1 MKYSLLF
8 VLLFLGLPHSFGQL
22 KQKMADGHFELME
35 YAKCV
40 DMYDELAHK
49 CISGSKKGDWGN
61 VRKAAE
67 SHYHLF
73 EMAEAIE
80 LFGSLHGKN
89 QLSEED
95 RIQYIQALRY
105 TMKYGKSN
113 EVIRES
119 ASLFPANP
127 YFKRMLAGIE
137 TFDRLYA
144 DSAFYRLQP
153 ARINSGEG
161 DFGAAYYKQS
171 IVYASKAVNPGFLTP
186 AYGWDND
193 FYLNLLQSYFNA
205 DSSLQD
211 GQLLRHQFL
220 SKAHDGPV
228 SFNQDATEMVITRNL
243 VGKKK
248 NGQNIVVLA
257 LYFSHW
263 ENGEWSDLVAFEFN
277 DKTYNVGHGVFDES
291 GQHLY
296 FVSEAPGGQGGADIY
311 VSERLGKGWGAPKNL
326 GPLVNTERDE
336 LFPFVQKEMLY
347 FASNGHFGLGG
358 LDVFEFDLKSSA
370 ASHNMGYPINTSN
383 DDFGLIYDGSGLIG
397 FVSSNRDANID
408 HLYHVKKRPIHLNLE
423 GEVLEQYATLEPS
436 TAQTVWIRN
445 LSNNEL
451 DSLVTNDKGQ
461 FEKTLRI
468 NQDYRI
474 YTRKAEYILLKEA
487 NASTQGLRQDSTL
500 HCQLILKPTT
510 IQVHLRVI
518 EKESRKIIPDA
529 LVTITDYNLNW
540 DTTLITNAEGKV
552 SLTVNRNVVLWA
564 HGSKKG
570 FIDTEVSFNTQ
581 NVNDR
586 VIDLELEL
594 PLIKKGEKFKLEN
607 IFYDLNKSTL
617 RPESMAALDKLA
629 DFIVQNNL
637 RIELSAHTD
646 SRGSTTYNQKLSQ
659 ARAQSCVDYLI
670 KKGVN
675 TKSINA
681 KGYGESQLVNKCK
694 DGVTC
699 SEDEHQENR
708 RTEVKILEVN

>member
-1 MKYSLLF
+1 MRNY
-8 VLLFLGLPHSFGQL
+8 LLFLLLIIGVPQSFGQL

-40 DMYDELAHK
+40 EMYDELARK
-49 CISGSKKGDWGN
+49 CISGSKNGDWNN

-73 EMAEAIE
+73 EMEEAIK
-80 LFGSLHGKN
+80 LYASLHGKN
-89 QLSEED
+89 QLKEED
-95 RIQYIQALRY
+95 RILYIQCLRY
-105 TMKYGKSN
+105 EQQYKKSD

-137 TFDRLYA
+137 TFDQLYA
-144 DSAFYRLQP
+144 DSAFYRLQA

-161 DFGAAYYKQS
+161 DFGAAYFKQS
-171 IVYASKAVNPGFLTP
+171 IVYASKAMNPGFLTP
-186 AYGWDND
+186 SYGWDND
-193 FYLNLLQSYFNA
+193 FYLNLLQSHFNA

-243 VGKKK
+243 IGKKK
-248 NGQNIVVLA
+248 NGQSIVVLA
-257 LYFSHW
+257 LYFSNW
-263 ENGEWSDLVAFEFN
+263 ENDAWSDLVAFEFN
-277 DKTYNVGHGVFDES
+277 DESANVGHGVFDES
-291 GQHLY
+291 GQRLY
-296 FVSEAPGGQGGADIY
+296 FVSEVPGGHGGADIY
-311 VSERLGKGWGAPKNL
+311 VSERSGKGWGTPTNL

-336 LFPFVQKEMLY
+336 LFPFVQKNVLY

-370 ASHNMGYPINTSN
+370 AAHNLGYPISTSS
-383 DDFGLIYDGSGLIG
+383 DDFGLIYDGSGCIG
-397 FVSSNRDANID
+397 FVSSNREANID
-408 HLYHVKKRPIHLNLE
+408 HLYHVKKRPIHLNLR
-423 GEVLEQYATLEPS
+423 GEVFEQYATLEPS
-436 TAQTVWIRN
+436 SAQTVWIRN
-445 LSNNEL
+445 LSTNEL
-451 DSLVTNDKGQ
+451 DSLVTNELGQ

-468 NQDYRI
+468 HQDYRI
-474 YTRKAEYILLKEA
+474 YTQKAEYILLKEA
-487 NASTQGLRQDSTL
+487 HVSTQGIRQDSTL
-500 HCQLILKPTT
+500 LCQLILKPTT

-540 DTTLITNAEGKV
+540 DTTLVTNTDGRV
-552 SLTVNRNVVLWA
+552 SLTVNRNIVLWA

-581 NVNDR
+581 NINDR

-629 DFIVQNNL
+629 DFIIKNNL

-646 SRGSTTYNQKLSQ
+646 SRGSTVYNQKLSQ
-659 ARAQSCVDYLI
+659 ARAQSCVDYLL

-675 TKSINA
+675 TKNINA
-681 KGYGESQLVNKCK
+681 KGYGEAQLVNKCK
-694 DGVTC
+694 DGVLCT
-699 SEDEHQENR
+699 EDEHQENR